1 MKTKFFT
8 LFLFSLSSFSAQ
20 ATLYDRGNGLIYDN
34 ELDITWLQ
42 DANYANTTGYVTVG
56 GRDVTVTDGKM
67 TWDESIEWSRQLNY
81 AGYSDWRLPDVKPV
95 NGNTFQINVS
105 FDGSTDFGEHITSPQ
120 SELSYMYFVNLNNA
134 SAHDL
139 SGKLLGCGAVDSCL
153 ANTGP
158 FNNLIPDNYWS
169 DVEVEITPTFAW
181 SFNTQHGIQTLYDA
195 KPNLFYG
202 WAVHSGDIAVVPVP
216 ATVYLLGSALF
227 GLFVSTRKKIAI
239 RL

>member
-1 MKTKFFT
+1 MLSLRGSNALSVFRSKKLLTKCQ
-8 LFLFSLSSFSAQ
+8 SIVPEISGIQAQ
-20 ATLYDRGNGLIYDN
+20 
-34 ELDITWLQ
+34 
-42 DANYANTTGYVTVG
+42 YV
-56 GRDVTVTDGKM
+56 
-67 TWDESIEWSRQLNY
+67 
-81 AGYSDWRLPDVKPV
+81 
-95 NGNTFQINVS
+95 
-105 FDGSTDFGEHITSPQ
+105 H
-120 SELSYMYFVNLNNA
+120 FVNLNNA